1 MSSSK
6 KFKLIDTWETSSSQ
20 QPAGT
25 NWKLCVICQAVTAE
39 PLISPLNSKR
49 NDIGK
54 GYQSL
59 AENLVKFDEV
69 GKLPRTLH
77 LDRLNEGQGIE
88 AAMITNKAKWH
99 KTCRLRY
106 NNQMLHRAGKR
117 EHQSP
122 EIDDAPRKCS
132 RLKSLLMS
140 GGELYFFCGEEG
152 GTDGL
157 HEVTTFQVDQ
167 CVRKCAKLTGD
178 SFLLAK
184 LSLGDMV
191 ALEAKYHTK
200 CLLALYN
207 RARKVQ
213 AAQQQ
218 ISSKDDVVSGI
229 VFAELVMYIEQ
240 VCLEASIFKLTDMA
254 QLYMSRMQQFGVM
267 SDKRMHTTRLKQ
279 RLLAHFPDM

>member
-25 NWKLCVICQAVTAE
+25 NWELCVICQEVTAE
-39 PLISPLNSKR
+39 PLTSPLNSKR

-59 AENLVKFDEV
+59 AENLVKFDEL

-88 AAMITNKAKWH
+88 TAMITNKVKWH
-99 KTCRLRY
+99 KTCRLHY
-106 NNQMLHRAGKR
+106 NNQMLQRAGKR

-132 RLKSLLMS
+132 RLKSLLKS
-140 GGELYFFCGEEG
+140 DGKLCFFCGEEG

-157 HEVTTFQVDQ
+157 HELTTFQVDQ
-167 CVRKCAKLTGD
+167 RVHKCAKLTGD

-213 AAQQQ
+213 APQQQ

-229 VFAELVMYIEQ
+229 IFAELVMYIEE
-240 VCLEASIFKLTDMA
+240 VCLEASISPVFKLTDIS

-267 SDKRMHTTRLKQ
+267 RDKRMHTT
-279 RLLAHFPDM
+279 